1 MAWVG
6 AMNSIRSRIEEIVLK
21 EIIMSKLHGDLLL
34 KLSERLPVLITRR
47 EKTGEN
53 RYYIFNRNK

>member
-21 EIIMSKLHGDLLL
+21 EIIISKLHGDLLL
-34 KLSERLPVLITRR
+34 KLSERLPVFITRR
-47 EKTGEN
+47 EKRGEN